1 MNYELAG
8 VLGAV
13 TAVIGIAKVLVSQYV
28 AAQERASIREDAMYR
43 QLEEE
48 RKANL
53 TLYLETSKRL
63 AEAEAELRELREL
76 KEKKDAAKDQ

>member
-1 MNYELAG
+1 
-8 VLGAV
+8 
-13 TAVIGIAKVLVSQYV
+13 
-28 AAQERASIREDAMYR
+28 MYR

-76 KEKKDAAKDQ
+76 KEKKDALKDQ